1 MKPQMEYESKMYP
14 TKSGKLFNS
23 EQMAAMQELGIK
35 RLNDELKS
43 TTNPRKVKEL
53 RNRLR
58 EIKLW
63 VAFHPDVRQHMK

>member
-1 MKPQMEYESKMYP
+1 MEHPEKMYP
-14 TKSGKLFNS
+14 LKSGKIINS
-23 EQMAAMQELGIK
+23 EQMAALQELGIK

-43 TTNPRKVKEL
+43 TTNSRKVKAL

-63 VAFHPDVRQHMK
+63 VAFHPDVRQYLK